1 METQTMKTK
10 EKNAV
15 AVKTTKVEL
24 VRETG
29 SIESMLT
36 QTRSGYIHADKKLND
51 VPTADLVNYA
61 VEKLTA
67 HQSSLR
73 QACLFAGAIFMTCTE
88 EKSKMFSEELT
99 LKWGGMSKDIVS
111 IGKAIPRLESL
122 GLSIDKVRD
131 VYGLRDIRKVLLGD
145 DKTQASKAVALLNE
159 GKAPRKVR
167 EAVLGASPKAEKEAV
182 PQEENVQLS
191 PEEKAENLGRVF
203 IACAERITQIVDHDD
218 RVKLALQ
225 VFAKLK
231 LAGYAMQK
239 VK

>member
-1 METQTMKTK
+1 MKTK

-15 AVKTTKVEL
+15 AVKATKVEL

-131 VYGLRDIRKVLLGD
+131 VYGLRDVRKVLLGD

-167 EAVLGASPKAEKEAV
+167 EAVLGSSKGEKEPAPKEEPAEKIEDSALV
-182 PQEENVQLS
+182 IETQFVRL
-191 PEEKAENLGRVF
+191 
-203 IACAERITQIVDHDD
+203 AERVALMIDHDD
-218 RVKLALQ
+218 RVKVAMQ

>member
-10 EKNAV
+10 EKNAI
-15 AVKTTKVEL
+15 AVKNTKVEL
-24 VRETG
+24 VREVG
-29 SIESMLT
+29 SIDSMLT

-51 VPTADLVNYA
+51 IPTADLVNYA

-67 HQSSLR
+67 GQSALR
-73 QACLFAGAIFMTCTE
+73 QACLFAGAIFKTCTE

-131 VYGLRDIRKVLLGD
+131 VYGLRDVRKVLLGD

-167 EAVLGASPKAEKEAV
+167 EAVLGTSNGAKPPA
-182 PQEENVQLS
+182 PQEE
-191 PEEKAENLGRVF
+191 PAENIADSALVIETQF
-203 IACAERITQIVDHDD
+203 IRLAERVALMIDHED
-218 RVKLALQ
+218 RVKVAMQ

-239 VK
+239 VTK

>member
-1 METQTMKTK
+1 MKTK

-15 AVKTTKVEL
+15 AVKTTKVEI
-24 VRETG
+24 VREVG
-29 SIESMLT
+29 SIDSMLT

-51 VPTADLVNYA
+51 IPTADLVNYA

-73 QACLFAGAIFMTCTE
+73 QACLFAGAIFKTCTE
-88 EKSKMFSEELT
+88 EKSKLFSEELT

-167 EAVLGASPKAEKEAV
+167 EAVLGSSKGEKENASNPIPTNEEAHPLNSAMVAESQFLAIAEKVAI
-182 PQEENVQLS
+182 
-191 PEEKAENLGRVF
+191 F
-203 IACAERITQIVDHDD
+203 IDHED
-218 RVKLALQ
+218 RVKLAMQ

>member
-1 METQTMKTK
+1 METRNMKTK

-15 AVKTTKVEL
+15 AVKTAKVEV
-24 VRETG
+24 VREVG
-29 SIESMLT
+29 SIDSMLT

-51 VPTADLVNYA
+51 IPTADLVNYA

-67 HQSSLR
+67 GQSALR
-73 QACLFAGAIFMTCTE
+73 QACLFTGAIYKTCTE
-88 EKSKMFSEELT
+88 EKAKLYADGLSVA
-99 LKWGGMSKDIVS
+99 WGGMSKDILS
-111 IGKAIPRLESL
+111 IGKALPALEST
-122 GLSIDKVRD
+122 GLALANVKDL
-131 VYGLRDIRKVLLGD
+131 YGLREVRKILLGD
-145 DKTQASKAVALLNE
+145 DKTQTSKAVALLNE

-167 EAVLGASPKAEKEAV
+167 EAVLGASPKVEKEAA
-182 PQEENVQLS
+182 PKEENVQLS

-218 RVKLALQ
+218 RVKLAMQ

-231 LAGYAMQK
+231 LAGYSMQK

>member
-1 METQTMKTK
+1 MKTK

-15 AVKTTKVEL
+15 AVKAAKVEKVEL
-24 VRETG
+24 VC
-29 SIESMLT
+29 SIDWIDSMLT

-51 VPTADLVNYA
+51 IPTADLVNYA

-88 EKSKMFSEELT
+88 EKSKMFSDELT

-131 VYGLRDIRKVLLGD
+131 VYGLRDVRKVLLGD

-167 EAVLGASPKAEKEAV
+167 EAVLGTSKGEKEPETKGEPAEKIEDSALV
-182 PQEENVQLS
+182 IETQ
-191 PEEKAENLGRVF
+191 F
-203 IACAERITQIVDHDD
+203 IRLAERVALMIDHED
-218 RVKLALQ
+218 RVKVAMQ

>member
-1 METQTMKTK
+1 MKVK

-15 AVKTTKVEL
+15 AVKTAKVEV
-24 VRETG
+24 VREVG
-29 SIESMLT
+29 SIDSMLT

-51 VPTADLVNYA
+51 IPTADLVNYA

-67 HQSSLR
+67 GQSALR
-73 QACLFAGAIFMTCTE
+73 QACLFAGAIYKTCTE

-111 IGKAIPRLESL
+111 IGKAIPKLESI

-131 VYGLRDIRKVLLGD
+131 VYGLRDVRKVLLGD
-145 DKTQASKAVALLNE
+145 DKAQASKAVALLNE

-167 EAVLGASPKAEKEAV
+167 EAVLGASQPNRPPQTPVEEPAEKIEDSALV
-182 PQEENVQLS
+182 IETQFVRL
-191 PEEKAENLGRVF
+191 
-203 IACAERITQIVDHDD
+203 AERVALMIDYED

-231 LAGYAMQK
+231 LAGYSMQK

>member
-1 METQTMKTK
+1 MKTK
-10 EKNAV
+10 EKNAI
-15 AVKTTKVEL
+15 AVKNTKVEL
-24 VRETG
+24 VREVG
-29 SIESMLT
+29 SIDSMLT

-51 VPTADLVNYA
+51 IPTADLVNYA

-67 HQSSLR
+67 GQSALR
-73 QACLFAGAIFMTCTE
+73 QACLFAGAIFKTCTE

-131 VYGLRDIRKVLLGD
+131 VYGLRDVRKVLLGD

-167 EAVLGASPKAEKEAV
+167 EAVLGSSKGEKEAA
-182 PQEENVQLS
+182 PKEENVQLS

-203 IACAERITQIVDHDD
+203 IACAERITQIVDHDE

-231 LAGYAMQK
+231 LAGYSMQK

>member
-1 METQTMKTK
+1 MKTK
-10 EKNAV
+10 EKNAI
-15 AVKTTKVEL
+15 AVKNTKVEL
-24 VRETG
+24 VREVG
-29 SIESMLT
+29 SIDSMLT

-131 VYGLRDIRKVLLGD
+131 VYGLRDVRKVLLGD

-167 EAVLGASPKAEKEAV
+167 EAVLGSSKGEKEPAPKEEPAEKIEDSALV
-182 PQEENVQLS
+182 IETQ
-191 PEEKAENLGRVF
+191 F
-203 IACAERITQIVDHDD
+203 IRLAERVALMIDHDD
-218 RVKLALQ
+218 RVKVAMQ

-231 LAGYAMQK
+231 LAGYSMQK